1 MTTLKALWVALACA
15 ATLGVVQAQ
24 GLRPEV
30 GKPLQQASD
39 LLKAG
44 KAKEALAKAREADAV
59 SGKTAAEQLTID
71 RMKGAAAQRA
81 GDNASAI
88 QAYEAVFPKLQ
99 GAEAGQVA
107 ESLAFAYSANK
118 DWPRTHQW
126 IQKAQGLGNTSAQL
140 KQLQAYAQ
148 GQSGDFA
155 AVARDAAAAITA
167 AEGASRRP
175 DEGDLLR
182 LADAQLRTGNPNGQ
196 AATLEKLL
204 YNYPKKDYWGIYL
217 NRLERRPGFSPRF
230 ALDVMRLKLATG
242 NLSKTEDFVEMAQL
256 AIQAGYP
263 AEGKAIIDKGFDA
276 KALGVGAEADRHKR
290 LRDLASNKLAESK
303 AGIDARAVASGTDGN
318 DLVQLGYAYVTLG
331 QADKGISLIEQAIA
345 KGGLKRP
352 DDAKLRLG
360 LALLQAGKKAKA
372 SQTLRGVQGQDGS
385 ADIGKLWALQ
395 GGA

>member
-1 MTTLKALWVALACA
+1 
-15 ATLGVVQAQ
+15 
-24 GLRPEV
+24 
-30 GKPLQQASD
+30 
-39 LLKAG
+39 
-44 KAKEALAKAREADAV
+44 
-59 SGKTAAEQLTID
+59 
-71 RMKGAAAQRA
+71 
-81 GDNASAI
+81 
-88 QAYEAVFPKLQ
+88 
-99 GAEAGQVA
+99 
-107 ESLAFAYSANK
+107 
-118 DWPRTHQW
+118 
-126 IQKAQGLGNTSAQL
+126 
-140 KQLQAYAQ
+140 
-148 GQSGDFA
+148 
-155 AVARDAAAAITA
+155 
-167 AEGASRRP
+167 
-175 DEGDLLR
+175 
-182 LADAQLRTGNPNGQ
+182 
-196 AATLEKLL
+196 
-204 YNYPKKDYWGIYL
+204 
-217 NRLERRPGFSPRF
+217 
-230 ALDVMRLKLATG
+230 MRLKLATG

>member
-217 NRLERRPGFSPRF
+217 NRLERRPGF
-230 ALDVMRLKLATG
+230 
-242 NLSKTEDFVEMAQL
+242 
-256 AIQAGYP
+256 
-263 AEGKAIIDKGFDA
+263 
-276 KALGVGAEADRHKR
+276 
-290 LRDLASNKLAESK
+290 
-303 AGIDARAVASGTDGN
+303 
-318 DLVQLGYAYVTLG
+318 
-331 QADKGISLIEQAIA
+331 
-345 KGGLKRP
+345 
-352 DDAKLRLG
+352 
-360 LALLQAGKKAKA
+360 
-372 SQTLRGVQGQDGS
+372 
-385 ADIGKLWALQ
+385 
-395 GGA
+395 